1 MSRFGRRFHT
11 TWCGD
16 ITELERIMMEPTGSA
31 VHVREHRT
39 VLAAAEK
46 RLLVWIAARLPE
58 SVSSDQL
65 TCLGLASLAAAGA
78 AFASMRIAPAAA
90 FVVVA
95 ALAAN
100 WFGDSLDGTL
110 ARVRNQP
117 RPRYGFYVDHVLD
130 IGGTAFLL
138 GGMACSGR
146 MSPVVALAALGAYLM
161 VSAESYLATHALG
174 VFRMSFLG
182 FGPTELRMLLAA
194 GALAAMPD
202 PRVAMGPFDAPRLL
216 DFGGVI
222 ATAGLF
228 GAFTFN
234 VIRHTSLLYRAEPL
248 PPRAVRAA

>member
-1 MSRFGRRFHT
+1 MIES
-11 TWCGD
+11 
-16 ITELERIMMEPTGSA
+16 TGSA
-31 VHVREHRT
+31 SHVRDHRS
-39 VLAAAEK
+39 VLAAAET
-46 RLLVWIAARLPE
+46 RVLVWIAARLPGW
-58 SVSSDQL
+58 VSSDQL
-65 TCLGLASLAAAGA
+65 SCLGLVAMAAAGA
-78 AFASMRIAPAAA
+78 AFASMRLAPAAA
-90 FVVVA
+90 FGVAA

-130 IGGTAFLL
+130 IAGTAFLL

-146 MSPVVALAALGAYLM
+146 MTPVVALAALGAYLM

-202 PRVAMGPFDAPRLL
+202 PRVGLGPFGAPRLL

-222 ATAGLF
+222 AAGGLLA
-228 GAFTFN
+228 AFAFN
-234 VIRHTSLLYRAEPL
+234 AIRHASRLYQAEPL
-248 PPRAVRAA
+248 PAARAVRAA

>member
-1 MSRFGRRFHT
+1 
-11 TWCGD
+11 
-16 ITELERIMMEPTGSA
+16 
-31 VHVREHRT
+31 VHVREHRS

-46 RLLVWIAARLPE
+46 RLLVWIAGRLPGY
-58 SVSSDQL
+58 VSSDQL

-78 AFASMRIAPAAA
+78 AFAFMRIAPAAA
-90 FVVVA
+90 FGVVA

-110 ARVRNQP
+110 ARVRHQP

-130 IGGTAFLL
+130 IGGTALLL

-146 MSPVVALAALGAYLM
+146 MLPVVALATLGAYLM

-182 FGPTELRMLLAA
+182 FGPTELRMLVAA

-202 PRVAMGPFDAPRLL
+202 PHVAMGPFGAPRLF
-216 DFGGVI
+216 DVGGVI
-222 ATAGLF
+222 ATAGLL
-228 GAFTFN
+228 GAFAFN
-234 VIRHTSLLYRAEPL
+234 VIRHTSLLYQAEPL
-248 PPRAVRAA
+248 PARDVRAA